1 MGQLESIGCRGWNAR
16 ASMIEY
22 HSTVRGDGEEQI
34 LSQIIDENKED
45 ILVSWRKMM
54 LAHGG
59 RTSELMT
66 VIQFD
71 KMAKAFLN
79 EFIDGIRSK
88 KYGNITIQ
96 DSEKLLRFL
105 RKTSRDVAK
114 QGFLPSYIANLVFCL
129 KYVLTD
135 LMHRYFKV
143 TKKLSNETMAVYKL
157 LDALGMYTFET
168 YSKTREEL
176 LKQQQ
181 TAISLLQETRAS
193 RVLLKV
199 DEGIVALPVMG
210 LPDDEHN
217 LKITKSLLEYVAKN
231 NCKVVI
237 FDLTNILSFSPS
249 TTQSLKSAIKAVKLV
264 GAEVLITG
272 INLDAAQALKQ
283 TEVGENPIP
292 LFSTLKEGIQH
303 ATALEHLYIS

>member
-16 ASMIEY
+16 ASMVEY

-105 RKTSRDVAK
+105 PEVRSHR
-114 QGFLPSYIANLVFCL
+114 SYASLFQS
-129 KYVLTD
+129 YE
-135 LMHRYFKV
+135 
-143 TKKLSNETMAVYKL
+143 ET
-157 LDALGMYTFET
+157 
-168 YSKTREEL
+168 
-176 LKQQQ
+176 
-181 TAISLLQETRAS
+181 
-193 RVLLKV
+193 
-199 DEGIVALPVMG
+199 
-210 LPDDEHN
+210 
-217 LKITKSLLEYVAKN
+217 
-231 NCKVVI
+231 
-237 FDLTNILSFSPS
+237 
-249 TTQSLKSAIKAVKLV
+249 
-264 GAEVLITG
+264 
-272 INLDAAQALKQ
+272 
-283 TEVGENPIP
+283 
-292 LFSTLKEGIQH
+292 
-303 ATALEHLYIS
+303 